1 MKILNSFHDTFVKY
15 SSEMVQFLFDTE
27 GREQTDLQEVI
38 WEKTLDVALG
48 KKLSFLNVTK
58 ILLLLKAN
66 YCRLFF

>member
-1 MKILNSFHDTFVKY
+1 
-15 SSEMVQFLFDTE
+15 MVQFLVDNE
-27 GREQTDLQEVI
+27 GREQTDLLEVI